1 MRLHISESGQM
12 APYATLSY
20 CWGGDQLFKTTA
32 ENFLLMQES
41 LDYNSLPKTIQDAIL
56 VTRQIGLRYLWIDA
70 LCIIQDSQTDIA
82 YWINRMDSVYSDC
95 TICIG
100 AAVAKVVSEGFLRP
114 PRQHPRAVKL
124 PFDFNKGGKGH
135 VWATRDRSSVD
146 PEPLFQ
152 RAWAFQERYLSP
164 RLLMYTQNGLM
175 WECWEKCESVTN
187 DCSSY
192 YYKTMLSRTRN
203 SRPLNS
209 KGQAM
214 LSRTRKSRPLNSK
227 GQDALKV
234 TLAEWHDAVTEYS
247 GLLATF
253 SSDKLPALA
262 GIARKFHSMRTGTY
276 LAGLWEENLWFQLS
290 WYRCCGDETFFPPD
304 DGTPSWSWSSVN
316 ARTIFPDPE
325 HLGDFLRFDP
335 SSRVKVHMC
344 DTILESYEAPFGKVK
359 GGTLEV
365 EAFLFPVSQLPLSWR
380 NTTVMDD
387 NAKELEFGFGDE
399 RDDILCMVIGVR
411 HPKAKQWGAGA
422 DEGIF
427 LIPTNSNSDTFRRI
441 GFFSSYNY
449 IGYGKSPHTPKVL
462 MDLPAQAVRRR
473 ITII

>member
-1 MRLHISESGQM
+1 M

-20 CWGGDQLFKTTA
+20 CWGGDQPFKTTA

-41 LDYNSLPKTIQDAIL
+41 LDYNSLPKTIQDAIV

-82 YWINRMDSVYSDC
+82 CWINRMDSMYSDC

-100 AAVAKVVSEGFLRP
+100 AAVAKFVSEGFLR

-124 PFDFNKGGKGH
+124 PFDLTKGGKGH
-135 VWATRDRSSVD
+135 VWATRYRSSVD
-146 PEPLFQ
+146 PVPLFQ

-164 RLLMYTQNGLM
+164 RLLRYTRNGLM
-175 WECWEKCESVTN
+175 WECREKCESVT
-187 DCSSY
+187 DDWPSY
-192 YYKTMLSRTRN
+192 HYKTTCNLTRH
-203 SRPLNS
+203 
-209 KGQAM
+209 
-214 LSRTRKSRPLNSK
+214 SRPLNSK
-227 GQDALKV
+227 GQDALKG

-253 SSDKLPALA
+253 SSDRLPALA
-262 GIARKFHSMRTGTY
+262 GIARKFHSMRTGRY

-290 WYRCCGDETFFPPD
+290 WYRCRGHETFFPPD

-316 ARTIFPDPE
+316 ARIIFPTPE
-325 HLGDFLRFDP
+325 HLGGFLRFDP

-344 DTILESYEAPFGKVK
+344 DTILESDEAPFGKVK

-365 EAFLFPVSQLPLSWR
+365 EAFLFPVSQLPLAWR
-380 NTTVMDD
+380 NTTIMDD
-387 NAKELEFGFGDE
+387 NAKEFEFGFGDE

-411 HPKAKQWGAGA
+411 HPKAKRWGDGA
-422 DEGIF
+422 DEGMF
-427 LIPTNSNSDTFRRI
+427 LIPMNGNSDTFHRI

-449 IGYGKSPHTPKVL
+449 YGYGKSSHTLKVL
-462 MDLPAQAVRRR
+462 MGLPARAVRRR